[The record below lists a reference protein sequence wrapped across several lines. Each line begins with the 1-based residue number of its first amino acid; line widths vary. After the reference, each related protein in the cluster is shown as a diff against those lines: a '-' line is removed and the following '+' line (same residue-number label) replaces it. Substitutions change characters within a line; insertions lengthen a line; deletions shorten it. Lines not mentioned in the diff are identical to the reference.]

1 MNSNLFCHTWGFS
14 SLKDKNNLSTVW
26 RLFLSLFIVSFL
38 TPCYKGHTMIYDT
51 ENQQD
56 EIIFLRWMFTHVF
69 DMENLQNVR
78 TVS

>member
-1 MNSNLFCHTWGFS
+1 
-14 SLKDKNNLSTVW
+14 
-26 RLFLSLFIVSFL
+26 
-38 TPCYKGHTMIYDT
+38 MIYDT

-56 EIIFLRWMFTHVF
+56 EIIFLRWIFTHVF